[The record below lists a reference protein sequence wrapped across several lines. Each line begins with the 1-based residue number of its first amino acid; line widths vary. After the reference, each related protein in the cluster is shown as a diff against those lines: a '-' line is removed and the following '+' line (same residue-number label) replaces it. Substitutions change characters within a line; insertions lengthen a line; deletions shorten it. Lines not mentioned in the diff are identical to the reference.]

1 MTNLVYE
8 FARTQRVRA
17 GQPAEVTLAQELDR
31 QGRKRAFLLA
41 SGSVL
46 EATGLEARLHA
57 AIGARLVGVHRG
69 IPAHGPQQSV
79 LEAIHAAR
87 AAKAD
92 LLVSVGGGTP
102 IDAAKVVQAA
112 LTHDVDSLEGLRALA
127 LPALTGPS
135 NLDDSRVGRVRN
147 IAIPT
152 TLSGAEFASLAG
164 ALNTDLKQ
172 KQGYNHPE
180 LAPAAI
186 LFDAQLAAAT
196 PPRLWFSAAVRTLD
210 HGAEGFLSPDGI
222 ALFRSQFLDGLRLMA
237 EGLRAARQALQRGD
251 EAGAASAR
259 WLSFQGVWA
268 VSPALGRVRFGASHG
283 LGYILGARHGVPHG
297 ETSCVLLPAVL
308 QWNAQTLGEGLS
320 SISEALGDRSR
331 PAHLVVRE
339 FIRDL
344 GLPGRLADV
353 GVHEADF
360 ETIAKAAIEH
370 PVVQANPR
378 PIRRIEDV
386 IEILQLAA

>member
-1 MTNLVYE
+1 
-8 FARTQRVRA
+8 VRA
-17 GQPAEVTLAQELDR
+17 GQPAEIALAQELDR
-31 QGRKRAFLLA
+31 QGRRRAFVLA
-41 SGSVL
+41 SRSVL
-46 EATGLEARLHA
+46 QDTGFGARLR
-57 AIGARLVGVHRG
+57 GALGERLVGVHSG
-69 IPAHGPQQSV
+69 IPAHGPQEAV
-79 LEAIHAAR
+79 LEAIQAAR
-87 AAKAD
+87 AADAD
-92 LLVSVGGGTP
+92 ILISIGGGTP

-112 LTHDVDSLEGLRALA
+112 LTHDVSTLDELRALA

-135 NLDDSRVGRVRN
+135 NLDGAQVGRIRN
-147 IAIPT
+147 IAVPT

-164 ALNTDLKQ
+164 ALNTQLKQ

-180 LAPAAI
+180 LAPVAI
-186 LFDAQLAAAT
+186 VFDAQLAAAT
-196 PPRLWFSAAVRTLD
+196 PARLWFSAAVRTLD

-237 EGLRAARQALQRGD
+237 EGLRAARQALQQGD
-251 EAGAASAR
+251 EAAAAHAR

-308 QWNAQTLGEGLS
+308 QWNAQTLGDQLS
-320 SISEALGDRSR
+320 AIGEALGDKWR
-331 PAHLVVRE
+331 PAHQVVRE

-344 GLPGRLADV
+344 GLPGRLAEV
-353 GVHEADF
+353 GVHETDF
-360 ETIAKAAIEH
+360 EAIARAGVEH

-378 PIRRIEDV
+378 PITGVDDLLA
-386 IEILQLAA
+386 ILRLAA